1 MNYNKNILLPSN
13 KKFGYSF
20 AVIFLIIFIYLL
32 YFNQFANYRM
42 IFLILS
48 ITFFIISIFYDK
60 VLYPLNVSWLYLG
73 LFLGKIVSPIV
84 LGVIFFLILTPI
96 SLFFKLIKRDAL
108 NLKNIKSKSM
118 WKIRTK
124 ENKDLNYFRNQY

>member
-108 NLKNIKSKSM
+108 NLKILKANLCGK
-118 WKIRTK
+118 
-124 ENKDLNYFRNQY
+124 